1 MCYYNVICN
10 YYVFMGATARKWLAV
25 KTTSLWSSHFSRL
38 VEFHPFWLFFQEL
51 SCQLKKKRVNNFHEA
66 DRSDAKPNIPAYY
79 PLAALTPNLNRTLIS

>member
-10 YYVFMGATARKWLAV
+10 YYVFMGETARKWLAV

-51 SCQLKKKRVNNFHEA
+51 SCQLKKKELITFTRPTGVM
-66 DRSDAKPNIPAYY
+66 
-79 PLAALTPNLNRTLIS
+79 LNQIFPRITL